1 VCEILRGQLKAPANV
16 ASAIRDYICDVSDF
30 QRTDFFTTGP
40 FSVARVLSALMS
52 HPTLAVAAV
61 RSGRIRR
68 ANDSWHE
75 LFGTEH
81 DPVIEPLVTSIFAGA
96 RSAERFERVRQNAF
110 DKGVARVEHLLMRA
124 DGSAFMAEM
133 VVHMLAGDNSFGAD
147 AVWQVRD
154 ITAEREL
161 RRELRE
167 MEEYYRSLSTHQ
179 WDLTFVLDQNLSVCF
194 ASPSVEAVLGYRS
207 SELIGERFEAFV
219 KLDELGPVHDV
230 LERVRA
236 RDPAAESASMA
247 VQLRHRDGSYR
258 TLSCRPKN
266 CLDIARISGIVV
278 NARDISDEVSQS
290 LARENFLRRSAELRE
305 ALFALATQ
313 PSTDFRSSLERITST
328 AFSRLAIQSASY
340 WRFDPAQRHFRCEHT
355 TCDTEQLSDPM
366 RETIHEDHF
375 PLYTRELHS
384 HRPIVVNDVRE
395 HAAVSAA
402 HLERLVRANVGAMLD
417 FPVGRNGVTVGVLSL
432 EAAGGPRN
440 WDSEEISFAAG
451 LSLLVALAIESDERA
466 AAAARTEFMALHD
479 ALTGLAN
486 RNRAEEALRD
496 AISLGEKSRAP
507 VALLLIDLD
516 EFKEINDTFGHG
528 RGDALLS
535 RVARVLSECAG
546 PDSLVARMGG
556 DEFLII
562 LKDEAVASAESLAQ
576 SIIDR
581 LSTEHLLIGV
591 DQHVGASIGI
601 AEFPKDASDAEALL
615 ANADIAMY
623 QAKAGGRNQAFA
635 FDARLAQRLRLQ
647 RELDLEIRDAL
658 RAGQFSLFY
667 QPQIDLESNAVIGLE
682 ALLRWEHPKRGLL
695 LPSTF
700 MAAAE
705 HNGLIDV
712 ITKWALTE
720 ACEQNV
726 AWQRAGLGT
735 VPISVNVTG
744 RQFHDRHLPAIIAG
758 ALMRTGLSAHN
769 LILEVTEESL
779 IVNSKTTERVLA
791 ELRRLGVRI
800 AIDDFG
806 VGYSSLSY
814 LRRLVVNQIKLDKA
828 FIEGLPADTESSAVI
843 GAVISIA
850 RRLKYQVI
858 AEGIETRAQLDH
870 LRALGCEAGQG
881 FFFGAPLSATE
892 IVEYISEQPRR
903 RVV

>member
-1 VCEILRGQLKAPANV
+1 M
-16 ASAIRDYICDVSDF
+16 SDF
-30 QRTDFFTTGP
+30 QRTDFFATGP

-61 RSGRIRR
+61 REGRIKR
-68 ANDSWHE
+68 ANDSWHH
-75 LFGTEH
+75 LFGTLH
-81 DPVIEPLVTSIFAGA
+81 DPVIEPLVTSVFAGA
-96 RSAERFERVRQNAF
+96 RSAERFERVRQSAF
-110 DKGVARVEHLLMRA
+110 DKGVARVEHLLMRS
-124 DGSAFMAEM
+124 DGTAFMAEV
-133 VVHMLAGDNSFGAD
+133 VVHLLGTENSFGAD

-154 ITAEREL
+154 ITSEREL

-167 MEEYYRSLSTHQ
+167 MEEYYRALSTHQ
-179 WDLTFVLDQNLSVCF
+179 WDLTFVLDHDFSMCF

-207 SELIGERFEAFV
+207 SELVGERFSAFV
-219 KLDELGPVHDV
+219 QLDQLAGLHEV
-230 LERVRA
+230 LEQVLA
-236 RDPAAESASMA
+236 RDVAAESGST
-247 VQLRHRDGSYR
+247 VINVRHRDGSFR

-278 NARDISDEVSQS
+278 NARDITNEVAQD
-290 LARENFLRRSAELRE
+290 ADRESRLLHAADLRE

-313 PSTDFRSSLERITST
+313 PSNDFKECLARITAT
-328 AFSRLAIQSASY
+328 AIEQLSIPSASY
-340 WRFDPAQRHFRCEHT
+340 WSYDASQRVFRCEYT
-355 TCDTEQLSDPM
+355 SCDTEQVSDPM
-366 RETIHEDHF
+366 RELVDEDDF
-375 PLYTRELHS
+375 PVYSRELHG
-384 HRPIVVNDVRE
+384 HRPIVVDDVRK
-395 HAAVSAA
+395 HASISPE
-402 HLERLVRANVGAMLD
+402 HLERLQKANVGAMLD
-417 FPVGRNGVTVGVLSL
+417 FPVGQAGHTLGVLSL
-432 EAAGGPRN
+432 EAAGSPRN
-440 WDSEEISFAAG
+440 WSPDEISFASG
-451 LSLLVALAIESDERA
+451 LSLLVALALEREERA

-486 RNRAEEALRD
+486 RNRAEQELRD
-496 AISLGEKSRAP
+496 AIWRAEKTGGR
-507 VALLLIDLD
+507 VGLLLIDLD

-528 RGDALLS
+528 RGDALLA
-535 RVARVLSECAG
+535 RAARVLTECAG
-546 PDSLVARMGG
+546 PHALVARMGG
-556 DEFLII
+556 DEFLIV
-562 LKDEAVASAESLAQ
+562 LQDEAVANTDSLAQ
-576 SIIDR
+576 SVIDR
-581 LSTEHLLIGV
+581 LSTEHLLTGI

-601 AEFPKDASDAEALL
+601 AIFPDDAHDAEALL

-623 QAKAGGRNQAFA
+623 QAKAAGRNQSFV
-635 FDARLAQRLRLQ
+635 FDARLAQRLKLQ
-647 RELDLEIRDAL
+647 RELDVEIRDAL
-658 RAGQFSLFY
+658 RNGQFSLFY
-667 QPQIDLESNAVIGLE
+667 QPQIDLESNQVIGLE
-682 ALLRWEHPKRGLL
+682 ALLRWEHPARGLL

-720 ACEQNV
+720 VCEQNV
-726 AWQRAGLGT
+726 AWQRAGFGT

-828 FIEGLPADTESSAVI
+828 FIDGLPDDTESSAII

-850 RRLKYQVI
+850 KRLKYQVI
-858 AEGIETRAQLDH
+858 AEGIETKAQVEH

-881 FFFGAPLSATE
+881 FYFGAPLSVTE
-892 IVEYISEQPRR
+892 IAEFMNEQPRR
-903 RVV
+903 RSG

>member
-1 VCEILRGQLKAPANV
+1 
-16 ASAIRDYICDVSDF
+16 VSDF
-30 QRTDFFTTGP
+30 QRTDFFATGP

-61 RSGRIRR
+61 RSGRICR
-68 ANDSWHE
+68 ANGSWHE
-75 LFGTEH
+75 LFGTDH
-81 DPVIEPLVTSIFAGA
+81 NPVVEPLVTSVFAGA
-96 RSAERFERVRQNAF
+96 RSAERFERARQNAF

-124 DGSAFMAEM
+124 DGAAFMAEV
-133 VVHMLAGDNSFGAD
+133 VVHLLAGENAFGAD

-179 WDLTFVLDQNLSVCF
+179 WDLTFVLDQDFSVCF
-194 ASPSVEAVLGYRS
+194 ASPSVEAVLGYRA
-207 SELIGERFEAFV
+207 SELVGERFEAFV
-219 KLDELGPVHDV
+219 RLEQLPEVHGA
-230 LERVRA
+230 LERVLA
-236 RDPAAESASMA
+236 RDAQAESASLA
-247 VQLRHRDGSYR
+247 VSVRHRDGTYR

-266 CLDIARISGIVV
+266 CMDIARIGGIVV
-278 NARDISDEVSQS
+278 NARDISDEVSES
-290 LARENFLRRSAELRE
+290 LAREDRLRRAADLRE
-305 ALFALATQ
+305 GLFAMATQ
-313 PSTDFRSSLERITST
+313 PAADFKTSIERIIR
-328 AFSRLAIQSASY
+328 AAYDRLGLQSASY
-340 WRFDPAQRHFRCEHT
+340 WRFHVEHRCFRCEYT
-355 TCDTEQLSDPM
+355 VCDTTQVSDPM
-366 RETIHEDHF
+366 RETIHEEHF
-375 PLYTRELHS
+375 PIYIRELHS
-384 HRPIVVNDVRE
+384 LRPIVVNDVRD
-395 HAAVSAA
+395 HSAVSAA
-402 HLERLVRANVGAMLD
+402 HLERLQRANVGAMLD
-417 FPVGRNGVTVGVLSL
+417 FPVGRGGVTVGVLSL
-432 EAAGGPRN
+432 EAASGPRS
-440 WDSEEISFAAG
+440 WDSEEISFASG
-451 LSLLVALAIESDERA
+451 LCLLVALAIESDERT

-486 RNRAEEALRD
+486 RNRAEAVLRQ
-496 AISLGEKSRAP
+496 AIDQSEKSREQ

-535 RVARVLSECAG
+535 RVARVLLDCAG
-546 PDSLVARMGG
+546 PEALVARMGG
-556 DEFLII
+556 DEFLIV
-562 LKDEAVASAESLAQ
+562 LQKDAALRAEALAQ

-581 LSTEHLLIGV
+581 LSTEHLLVGI

-601 AEFPKDASDAEALL
+601 ASYPHDAQDAEALL

-623 QAKAGGRNQAFA
+623 QAKANGRNQTFS
-635 FDARLAQRLRLQ
+635 FDSRLAQRLKLQ
-647 RELDLEIRDAL
+647 RELDVEIRDAL
-658 RAGQFSLFY
+658 KAGQFSLFY
-667 QPQIDLESNAVIGLE
+667 QPQIDLQTNAVIGLE
-682 ALLRWEHPKRGLL
+682 ALLRWEHPRRGLL
-695 LPSTF
+695 LPSIF

-779 IVNSKTTERVLA
+779 IVNSKTTERVLS

-828 FIEGLPADTESSAVI
+828 FVDGLPDDTESSAII

-850 RRLKYQVI
+850 RRLKYTVI
-858 AEGIETRAQLDH
+858 AEGIETRAQFEH
-870 LRALGCEAGQG
+870 LKALGCDAGQG
-881 FFFGAPLSATE
+881 FYFGAPLSAAE

-903 RVV
+903 RAS